1 MRWPRFLILV
11 LLALVLQVGAGRVFG
26 LGPARITPDLL
37 FLLAVVLS
45 FRGQKDDMLL
55 ACWVLG
61 LAKDLSSQVALGGYA
76 LSFGLAGLLIVQI
89 RDFLYGERLLGQVLV
104 FLLAYF
110 MAEHTVWLISWLRG
124 DLVGVDYQ
132 GLLMGLVFSA
142 LLSAAL
148 YPYVLWLIIKLERF
162 LGLLKKR

>member
-11 LLALVLQVGAGRVFG
+11 LLTLVLQVGMGRVFG
-26 LGPARITPDLL
+26 LGPGRIVPDLL

-45 FRGQKDDMLL
+45 FRGHKDEMLL
-55 ACWVLG
+55 ACWILG
-61 LAKDLSSQVALGGYA
+61 LAKDLSSQVVLGGYA
-76 LSFGLAGLLIVQI
+76 LSFGLAGLLVVQV

-104 FLLAYF
+104 FLLVYF
-110 MAEHTVWLISWLRG
+110 LVEHAVWLISLLRG
-124 DLVGVDYQ
+124 DLAGVNYQ

-148 YPYVLWLIIKLERF
+148 YPYVMWLTIKLERF
-162 LGLLKKR
+162 LGLLRKR

>member
-11 LLALVLQVGAGRVFG
+11 LLTLVLQVGMGRVFG

-45 FRGQKDDMLL
+45 FRGHKDEMLL
-55 ACWVLG
+55 ACWILG

-76 LSFGLAGLLIVQI
+76 LSFGLAGLLVVQI
-89 RDFLYGERLLGQVLV
+89 RDFLYGERLLGQVMV

-110 MAEHTVWLISWLRG
+110 LVEHTVWLISWARG
-124 DLVGVDYQ
+124 DMAGMDYQ
-132 GLLMGLVFSA
+132 GLLMGMLFSA

-148 YPYVLWLIIKLERF
+148 YPYILWLIIKLEPF
-162 LGLLKKR
+162 LGLSKKR